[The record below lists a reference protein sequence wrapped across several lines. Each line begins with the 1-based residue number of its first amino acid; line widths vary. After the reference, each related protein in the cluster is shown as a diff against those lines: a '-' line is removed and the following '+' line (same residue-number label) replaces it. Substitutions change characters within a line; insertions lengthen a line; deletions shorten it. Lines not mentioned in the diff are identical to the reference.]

1 MDFVWFLEFLESES
15 SKIKFIFGIFWC
27 FFSVVNQPNLHVEN
41 SIGFIIMSNTIQQCQ
56 YSKWT
61 KSWILLLA
69 RVFMILCA
77 IKCVALDLETIL
89 KDKPIKFTCN
99 YFKSYYVFTRNSN
112 LLQLYFYHCLPQQ
125 GHGKSLW
132 LMQGM
137 FRANGGCGY
146 VKKPQILM
154 QKHQCGNE
162 FDPTWILTVKKTLK
176 VSI

>member
-99 YFKSYYVFTRNSN
+99 
-112 LLQLYFYHCLPQQ
+112 LQVTMSLP
-125 GHGKSLW
+125 G
-132 LMQGM
+132 
-137 FRANGGCGY
+137 
-146 VKKPQILM
+146 
-154 QKHQCGNE
+154 
-162 FDPTWILTVKKTLK
+162 ILTFCSYTSTIVFLNRGMENRSGWCRGCSGQMED
-176 VSI
+176 VVM